1 MHEVIEL
8 FIFKP
13 WHAVHGLAYGAM
25 AEKYAQRDFKL
36 FASGC
41 AGLGEKMTN
50 RIMTLFSGLAK
61 FLEKLSIEKKL
72 ILSNILLLAVPVVV
86 LGVILIQNVKASEE
100 ADSLRSAQ
108 EEVRRA
114 VINIGKNVEVCSRAA
129 QMIMNNRYFLS
140 FASTEQ
146 DYDAGD
152 LIGFKSG
159 ALFNI
164 QSISSVNPDI
174 YSIRIFLNNPL
185 ILEMWGIIYN
195 EEWIINEKW
204 REEVMKANGSYYWRF
219 SHPYK
224 STDSA
229 ITAARSDDVVSL
241 SLEINYP
248 EKRHLGILEIN
259 MLSDVFFN
267 DMYNTGSSHEDSFYC
282 IITKD
287 EEFVY
292 NPESAFMAKFNLN
305 GKELQGQLKNNTKEK
320 EGNFTFRHD
329 GKDMTVVYSRMDALN
344 VCLYR
349 ISSAN
354 MLVNKLDKVRNYIL
368 LGIITG
374 IIVLSFMVYFIIS
387 ILMKKLKKIIG
398 FMRKVQDGDLDVD
411 IPVYGNDEMGE
422 LSYHFRKMMVRV
434 KKLITVIVQ
443 KQIAVK
449 EAELKALQSQINKH
463 FIYNVLEAVNMLA
476 ESHHEYE
483 ISEIITSLGKLMR
496 YNMNWDK
503 QYVML
508 EEEIENTK
516 NYVNLMNARYGN
528 LFVLELDIDAPLLK
542 HEVLRMLIQPVV
554 ENAVVHGFEKKGLGG
569 LIRIS
574 AYCMDHAVF
583 VKITDNGTG
592 MDTETL
598 DKLRRGIEPGSTGE
612 HYQGGRTGIG
622 LKNVNTRI
630 KLFYGKDYGL
640 EIESEENSY
649 SSVTMKLPYTLNP
662 AWDEV
667 IV

>member
-1 MHEVIEL
+1 
-8 FIFKP
+8 
-13 WHAVHGLAYGAM
+13 
-25 AEKYAQRDFKL
+25 
-36 FASGC
+36 
-41 AGLGEKMTN
+41 MTN
-50 RIMTLFSGLAK
+50 RIKAVFNSLTRV
-61 FLEKLSIEKKL
+61 LEKLSIEKKL

-86 LGVILIQNVKASEE
+86 LGVILIQNVKSSEE
-100 ADSLRSAQ
+100 ADALRSAQ

-114 VINIGKNVEVCSRAA
+114 EINIGKNIEVCSRAA
-129 QMIMNNRYFLS
+129 QMIINNRYFLS
-140 FASTEQ
+140 FASIEQ
-146 DYDAGD
+146 DYTAED
-152 LIGFKSG
+152 LIWFKSG
-159 ALFNI
+159 ALSNI

-195 EEWIINEKW
+195 EKWIIDEKW
-204 REEVMKANGSYYWRF
+204 REEVIKANGTYYWRF

-224 STDSA
+224 SADSA
-229 ITAARSDDVVSL
+229 MSAGSSEDVVSL
-241 SLEINYP
+241 SIDINYP
-248 EKRHLGILEIN
+248 EKRHQGILEIN
-259 MLSDVFFN
+259 MLSKVFFS
-267 DMYNTGSSHEDSFYC
+267 DMYNNSYEDSFYC
-282 IITKD
+282 LISED
-287 EEFVY
+287 EEFVCDS
-292 NPESAFMAKFNLN
+292 ESTFMAKFNMN
-305 GKELQGQLKNNTKEK
+305 TKALQSQLKINTKGK
-320 EGNFTFRHD
+320 EGNFTFKHN
-329 GKDMTVVYSRMDALN
+329 GKDMTVVYSRIDMIDA
-344 VCLYR
+344 CLYR

-354 MLVNKLDKVRNYIL
+354 IMVNRLDKVRNYIL
-368 LGIITG
+368 LGIGMG
-374 IIVLSFMVYFIIS
+374 IIILSFMVYFIIS

-398 FMRKVQDGDLDVD
+398 FMRKVQDGDLDID

-422 LSYHFRKMMVRV
+422 LSYHFRKMMVKV

-483 ISEIITSLGKLMR
+483 ISEIITSLGRLMR

-528 LFVLELDIDAPLLK
+528 LFTLELDIDAPLLK
-542 HEVLRMLIQPVV
+542 HEVLRMLVQPIV
-554 ENAVVHGFEKKGLGG
+554 ENAVVHGFEKKGQGG
-569 LIRIS
+569 LISIS
-574 AYCMDHAVF
+574 ACIRDNAMF
-583 VKITDNGTG
+583 VIISDNGTG
-592 MDTETL
+592 MDKETL
-598 DKLRRGIEPGSTGE
+598 GKLRRDIEPGNAGE

-640 EIESEENSY
+640 MIESEEDSF
-649 SSVTMKLPYTLNP
+649 SSVTMKLPYNLNS